1 LIHTRAPQAPLL
13 DGCRGLAPRSLQKLM
28 LAHLKAAG
36 LYGQRDPRT
45 GALRSISPPSL
56 RHTAASLA
64 LEHWAEL
71 HQVQQMLRHASIQ
84 TTELYVH
91 HKDRLRHAAAHRI
104 PDLTRPADDPLR
116 L

>member
-13 DGCRGLAPRSLQKLM
+13 DGCHGLAPRSLEN
-28 LAHLKAAG
+28 
-36 LYGQRDPRT
+36 GQRDPRT
-45 GALRSISPPSL
+45 GALRSISPPAL

-104 PDLTRPADDPLR
+104 PDLT
-116 L
+116 